1 MTGIPLTFV
10 QNAKKY
16 MVNQCPENIDEYI
29 DCLLQDCS
37 NPSANALEILQS
49 WTKPPILPVL
59 TREHNT
65 HIQHRKSY
73 CVVKWL
79 YVTWQQNSMT
89 IHIRVRNL
97 WRIDTRFLHDSIVS
111 RTIQCQLY
119 NVYNSI
125 YSYSVLLLLCINS
138 TYSLDTSIVFIL
150 QICMIY
156 TMFPVK
162 YSWHIMSKFDSQVT
176 QGLLNKELRANSSSD
191 CCMFHGRYG
200 FKNFEGSNM
209 FVLHTVW
216 SDFIALIWDR
226 RELPVF

>member
-1 MTGIPLTFV
+1 MKP
-10 QNAKKY
+10 N
-16 MVNQCPENIDEYI
+16 ENITIHKRIMHMLYVIHYI
-29 DCLLQDCS
+29 MS
-37 NPSANALEILQS
+37 NDDMTEFSANALEILQS
-49 WTKPPILPVL
+49 WTEPSILPVL

-111 RTIQCQLY
+111 HAIQCQLY
-119 NVYNSI
+119 SVYNPI
-125 YSYSVLLLLCINS
+125 YSYSILLLLCINS

-162 YSWHIMSKFDSQVT
+162 YSWYIWV
-176 QGLLNKELRANSSSD
+176 N
-191 CCMFHGRYG
+191 
-200 FKNFEGSNM
+200 
-209 FVLHTVW
+209 
-216 SDFIALIWDR
+216 LI
-226 RELPVF
+226 PK